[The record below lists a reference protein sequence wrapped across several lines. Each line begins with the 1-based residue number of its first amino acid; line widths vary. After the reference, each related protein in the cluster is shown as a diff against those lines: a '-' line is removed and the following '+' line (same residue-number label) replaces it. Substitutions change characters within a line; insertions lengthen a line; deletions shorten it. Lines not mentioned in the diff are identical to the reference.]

1 MAMASSDISIF
12 RRLHTWVGL
21 IAGMVLF
28 VAFYAGV
35 ITLFQGEVTQWQKP
49 DLRVQTTV
57 TPNEYQTWLDRFIN
71 QHPQAKNEFWML
83 LPSDKEP
90 QLRFMW
96 MEGEGKGRGEGKGKG
111 KHGGRKMATQADLEA
126 GVVEKQNSSKL
137 ARLINEIHFSLA
149 IPGVAG
155 RTFLGFI
162 SLLYGLALV
171 TGIVIHLPKLKKEFW
186 SLRKQQGERRHWLD
200 LHNLI
205 GVISLPFHLIFAWTG
220 AIWGL
225 SALLYGLFNSAIFD
239 QQLYSATGQ
248 TFMPMSNI
256 QRTGIAQAP
265 LPAHVL
271 LQKMPN
277 ASELTPRTL
286 HFKNY
291 GDSAAQVEIVAQQAK
306 QMSQSKL
313 AVLNAT
319 TGEVLRDETGDSES
333 LNHGMMMGLYSL
345 HFGDFGGIAMRLIYA
360 VLGIGG
366 CFLFY
371 SGNQLWINA
380 QLKHRQIKIQRQGI
394 AMAKLTNGFCIGC
407 CAAISMSFLFV
418 AVGNANP
425 ALMKLETSLFF
436 VVWGLGLFY
445 SFLRPMAAGRVE
457 LLYVCAGITLL
468 IPLIDIWSN
477 MVLLTLGL
485 GALKTAFFWVDL
497 VALLYAIAF
506 LCLARKA
513 QRANTKVEAAPNLA
527 KPATR

>member
-1 MAMASSDISIF
+1 MAMPSSEIAIF

-35 ITLFQGEVTQWQKP
+35 ITLFQREVTQWQKP
-49 DLRVQTTV
+49 DLRLQATV
-57 TPNEYQTWLDRFIN
+57 TPDEYQTWLDRFIAL
-71 QHPQAKNEFWML
+71 HPQAKNEFWML

-96 MEGEGKGRGEGKGKG
+96 METGNGKG
-111 KHGGRKMATQADLEA
+111 KHGGRKMATQADLDVGE
-126 GVVEKQNSSKL
+126 VEKQNGSKL

-149 IPGVAG
+149 MPGMTG
-155 RTFLGFI
+155 RTFLGVI

-171 TGIVIHLPKLKKEFW
+171 TGIVIHLPKLTKDFW
-186 SLRKQQGERRHWLD
+186 LLRQQQGARRHWLD

-239 QQLYSATGQ
+239 QQLYGATGQ
-248 TFMPMSNI
+248 TFMPMSSI
-256 QRTGIAQAP
+256 QRTGITQAS

-277 ASELTPRTL
+277 SSELTLRSL

-291 GDSAAQVEIVAQQAK
+291 GDSAAQVEIVAQQEK
-306 QMSQSKL
+306 QMSQSKW

-371 SGNQLWINA
+371 SGNQLWINS
-380 QLKHRQIKIQRQGI
+380 QLKNRQIKIQRQGI

-407 CAAISMSFLFV
+407 IAAISMSFLV
-418 AVGNANP
+418 TIAIEKQLVMAS
-425 ALMKLETSLFF
+425 LQTTLFF
-436 VVWGLGLFY
+436 AVWGLAVIY
-445 SFLRPMAAGRVE
+445 SFIRPIVTGRSE
-457 LLYVCAGITLL
+457 LLYVCAVLTLL
-468 IPLIDIWSN
+468 IPLLDLLLNGAQMLAKFGSLRTEFLWIDF
-477 MVLLTLGL
+477 T
-485 GALKTAFFWVDL
+485 
-497 VALLYAIAF
+497 ALLYALAF
-506 LCLARKA
+506 WRLARKA
-513 QRANTKVEAAPNLA
+513 QLFRLHQHIDQ
-527 KPATR
+527 

>member
-1 MAMASSDISIF
+1 MAMPSSDISIF

-49 DLRVQTTV
+49 DLRVQSTV
-57 TPNEYQTWLDRFIN
+57 AADEYQTWLDRFIAM
-71 QHPQAKNEFWML
+71 HPQARNEFWML
-83 LPSDKEP
+83 LPSEKEP

-96 MEGEGKGRGEGKGKG
+96 MEDGDGKGHRGEGKGKG
-111 KHGGRKMATQADLEA
+111 KHGGRKMATQADLDA
-126 GVVEKQNSSKL
+126 GAVEKQNGSKL

-149 IPGVAG
+149 IPGMTG

-171 TGIVIHLPKLKKEFW
+171 TGIVIHLPKLFKDFW
-186 SLRKQQGERRHWLD
+186 SLRQQQGERRHWLD

-225 SALLYGLFNSAIFD
+225 SALLYGLFNSAVFD
-239 QQLYSATGQ
+239 QQLYGATGQ
-248 TFMPMSNI
+248 TFMPMSSI
-256 QRTGIAQAP
+256 ERTGIAQAA
-265 LPAHVL
+265 LPVHVL
-271 LQKMPN
+271 LQKMPH
-277 ASELTPRTL
+277 AAELTPKSL

-291 GDSAAQVEIVAQQAK
+291 GDSAAQVEIVAQQEK

-313 AVLNAT
+313 AVLHAT
-319 TGEVLRDETGDSES
+319 TGDVLRDETGDSES

-360 VLGIGG
+360 VLGLGG

-380 QLKHRQIKIQRQGI
+380 QLKHRQVKIQRQGI

-407 CAAISMSFLFV
+407 CVAISISFLFSPMTENNV
-418 AVGNANP
+418 VP
-425 ALMKLETSLFF
+425 AELQTTLFF
-436 VVWGLGLFY
+436 AVWGLSLVY
-445 SFLRPMAAGRVE
+445 SFIRPIANGRSE
-457 LLYVCAGITLL
+457 LLCACAVATLL
-468 IPLIDIWSN
+468 IPLVDLSLN
-477 MVLLTLGL
+477 GAQMLTLFGS
-485 GALKTAFFWVDL
+485 LKMEFLWVDL
-497 VALLYAIAF
+497 VALLYALAF
-506 LCLARKA
+506 WRLACKSFA
-513 QRANTKVEAAPNLA
+513 AANLPTVVETVGA
-527 KPATR
+527 